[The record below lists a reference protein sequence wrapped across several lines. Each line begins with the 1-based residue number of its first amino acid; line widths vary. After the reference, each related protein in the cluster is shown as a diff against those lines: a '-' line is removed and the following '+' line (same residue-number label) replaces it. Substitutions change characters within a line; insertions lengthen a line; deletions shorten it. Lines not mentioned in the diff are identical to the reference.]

1 MPKQIVSQSI
11 TVGPSLGTVLLDV
24 TQNIDLYII
33 NGTTTLLSNAV
44 IGPDISNGTPY
55 VGLQYE
61 FLYQADVDI
70 TTNNTHFFVFG
81 VDLTQK
87 QCQTQ
92 STITATYNGSG
103 WDVRIMPDF
112 EETGFITANKLANQ
126 CEVLVIPVHFENTYT
141 AFNSA
146 IPYYY
151 NILQITVS
159 VTNEIENTDDATIH
173 VQTNVMGIC
182 DHDQAITITAGT
194 TVNTVVNYAST
205 LTNNDGCTA
214 SQGNFPMLTISA
226 YKNTP
231 GGSALVTLIVERI

>member
-70 TTNNTHFFVFG
+70 ITNNTHLFIFG

-92 STITATYNGSG
+92 STITATYNGST

-112 EETGFITANKLANQ
+112 EETGFITASKLANQ
-126 CEVLVIPVHFENTYT
+126 MEVVVIPIHFENTYT

-146 IPYYY
+146 VPYFY
-151 NILQITVS
+151 NVLQITVS
-159 VTNEIENTDDATIH
+159 VTDTIEATDNATFH
-173 VQTNVMGIC
+173 VQTNVMGLC
-182 DHDQAITITAGT
+182 DHDQTITLTAGT
-194 TVNTVVNYAST
+194 VINTVANYSST

-214 SQGNFPMLTISA
+214 NQGDYPMLTISA

-231 GGSALVTLIVERI
+231 GGSALVTLILERI

>member
-81 VDLTQK
+81 TELTQK

-112 EETGFITANKLANQ
+112 EETDFITASMLDLESKKYVVTAELSWEANEQAMNKIWIPHAFKLNQ
-126 CEVLVIPVHFENTYT
+126 VLCSTNKTFAGTDSATVEVYVNLVAVTESSSIVIP
-141 AFNSA
+141 
-146 IPYYY
+146 
-151 NILQITVS
+151 
-159 VTNEIENTDDATIH
+159 
-173 VQTNVMGIC
+173 
-182 DHDQAITITAGT
+182 
-194 TVNTVVNYAST
+194 AST
-205 LTNNDGCTA
+205 AVNQSYANVITGTNTSVSTNG
-214 SQGNFPMLTISA
+214 GYIMLITS
-226 YKNTP
+226 KTTP
-231 GGSALVTLIVERI
+231 GGKAIASCIIERI